1 MGNGGSFTFCENNS
15 RILFKTKLQYFCDS
29 LDIIIL
35 ILGVKVF
42 IFSIYSSKF
51 LMLLFDVTFYTY
63 YL

>member
-1 MGNGGSFTFCENNS
+1 MCISVDYFLNNS
-15 RILFKTKLQYFCDS
+15 TICFKTKLQYFWGS

-42 IFSIYSSKF
+42 IFFIYILKF
-51 LMLLFDVTFYTY
+51 LILLFDVTFYTY